1 MSAFPRHPLDPRP
14 WLRRHWAVLAA
25 SGLLVYFLWHG
36 IHGERGFGAWLEVNR
51 ELERARAELARLEA
65 ERKKLEVPVDRLQP
79 DRMDPDLVEEE
90 LRKLGY
96 IGEREAVILV
106 PGEPRR

>member
-1 MSAFPRHPLDPRP
+1 MNGCPLRPFDPWRR
-14 WLRRHWAVLAA
+14 LRRHWAVLAA
-25 SGLLVYFLWHG
+25 AGLLLYFLWHG
-36 IHGERGFGAWLEVNR
+36 IHGERGFGAWLEIAR
-51 ELERARAELARLEA
+51 ELEWARDELARLEA
-65 ERKKLEVPVDRLQP
+65 ERKRLERQVDRLQP

-106 PGEPRR
+106 PDRPER

>member
-1 MSAFPRHPLDPRP
+1 VNGYPARPLDPWR

-25 SGLLVYFLWHG
+25 AGLLLYFLWHG
-36 IHGERGFGAWLEVNR
+36 IHGERGFGAWLEIDR
-51 ELERARAELARLEA
+51 ELERARGELARLEA
-65 ERKKLEVPVDRLQP
+65 ERKRLELPVERLQP

-106 PGEPRR
+106 PDRPDR